1 MTVVPPLD
9 FQMVHKPICSWS
21 PNDKVT
27 HGVEAAR
34 GLAHSD
40 AARASNNRRTS
51 FDLLPCKAVQNIWDD
66 RNKYETMMSLFA
78 GSHVGSPNAY
88 PPPLHVDNPPL
99 EHPTRPVVDI
109 DIEYVHGVVGA
120 NSFSYCEAQGAMGLY
135 GLPSLL
141 NHSCLP
147 SAHRTFACDAIVVR
161 ACRDMKKGEEVT
173 VPYIAPSVPYDERR
187 LRLMRSWKFK
197 CTCELCEADSKDDI
211 KAREKRRTIM
221 KTLGQ
226 TMHTLHQISDK
237 QQLKRLAEES
247 MKLCEDM
254 KKTYNSAHTVLT
266 GGFTVKSE
274 LSAAY
279 RVCSFVVERRGRVA
293 GDPNVFLQSMGLKM
307 DTLEC
312 IGTKVTDRNLIGTG
326 GRKTLPVDCGRLS
339 TDHTGVFLPCSS
351 S

>member
-1 MTVVPPLD
+1 
-9 FQMVHKPICSWS
+9 MVHKPICSWS

-34 GLAHSD
+34 GLRIVMLP
-40 AARASNNRRTS
+40 ARRITDGRPSY
-51 FDLLPCKAVQNIWDD
+51 LLPCKAVQNIWDD

-147 SAHRTFACDAIVVR
+147 SAHRTFVCDAIVVR

-226 TMHTLHQISDK
+226 TMHTLQPNLRQAAAQTPGRGVDEALRRYEENVQQCAHRLDGRLHGQI
-237 QQLKRLAEES
+237 RAF
-247 MKLCEDM
+247 
-254 KKTYNSAHTVLT
+254 
-266 GGFTVKSE
+266 G
-274 LSAAY
+274 
-279 RVCSFVVERRGRVA
+279 RVSSLLVRGRTTWASRRGSQC
-293 GDPNVFLQSMGLKM
+293 FLNNRWG
-307 DTLEC
+307 
-312 IGTKVTDRNLIGTG
+312 
-326 GRKTLPVDCGRLS
+326 
-339 TDHTGVFLPCSS
+339 
-351 S
+351 